1 MPQTSATAEE
11 SLDLKAR
18 APHQSAFARAVQAQ
32 RSTTDPDHWTAV
44 VDDSWRVLRGP
55 NGGFLAGL
63 LLQTMSQ
70 RLADPTRRARVL
82 SLHYPKVPNAGPVE
96 IRTSVSRSG
105 RSMSWL
111 TAELWQADELCVAA
125 RAAFSSDWPGVEF
138 NQHTPPNLLP
148 PEQGQVLTQG
158 LPPFTR
164 HFHYR
169 SLYATPLADNGADA
183 VGGYIRLREPH
194 AYDEPLIATLADA
207 WFPATFAFDRRPVM
221 GATLDLTIHFRDHS
235 ALDSLTASDYVISI
249 FRTRLANE
257 GFFEEDGEIWSRDG
271 RLIAQSRQLAIAT
284 PYSR

>member
-1 MPQTSATAEE
+1 MPHTSPQTSET
-11 SLDLKAR
+11 
-18 APHQSAFARAVQAQ
+18 APHLAPQPHRSSFALAVQAQ
-32 RSTTDPDHWTAV
+32 ATAPDTWTAV
-44 VDDSWRVLRGP
+44 IDDSWRVLRGP
-55 NGGFLAGL
+55 HGGFLAAL
-63 LLQTMSQ
+63 LLETMTQ

-82 SLHYPKVPNAGPVE
+82 SLHYPRVPNTGPVE
-96 IRTSVSRSG
+96 IRTAVTRNG

-111 TAELWQADELCVAA
+111 SAELWQGDELCVAA
-125 RAAFSSDWPGVEF
+125 RAAFSNDWPGVEF
-138 NQHTPPNLLP
+138 NQHPRPQVLP
-148 PEQGQVLTQG
+148 PEHGQILTHG

-183 VGGYIRLREPH
+183 VGGYIRLRDPH
-194 AYDEPLIATLADA
+194 PYDEALIATLADA

-221 GATLDLTIHFRDHS
+221 GATLDLTVHFRDHA
-235 ALDSLTASDYVISI
+235 ALDALDASDYVLST
-249 FRTRLANE
+249 FRTRLATE